1 MDGKGVSVKW
11 QSRRG
16 LSPPSSRQGWWSRYS
31 NTSPTVVPGL
41 STCGCGR
48 LSWTIVTQARTHSR
62 SSGTGSRSTAAPS
75 AGAGMCSTVLRF
87 FHFLYWTIVTQGP
100 CWRRHRERER
110 HAPPFLTVVTVF
122 STSLSLSQLLRQSR
136 DCTWPPY
143 HHIPQHKNLRP
154 WLVWVQRVGSAG
166 LDIDDRP
173 DKCRR
178 PQPAARSDWSRK
190 GSERVK
196 ERQRNG
202 TEKQ

>member
-110 HAPPFLTVVTVF
+110 HAPPFLTLCQVDLHGSHACISRLLVNVHDALHMSAGSPPCMSNTIQVAAAEHVVTAE
-122 STSLSLSQLLRQSR
+122 LHR
-136 DCTWPPY
+136 
-143 HHIPQHKNLRP
+143 
-154 WLVWVQRVGSAG
+154 
-166 LDIDDRP
+166 
-173 DKCRR
+173 
-178 PQPAARSDWSRK
+178 AARMPRGALSHM
-190 GSERVK
+190 
-196 ERQRNG
+196 
-202 TEKQ
+202 TY

>member
-1 MDGKGVSVKW
+1 MYSPPSRRREFCHSAAPPTPFSRSFDMDGKGVSVKW

-16 LSPPSSRQGWWSRYS
+16 LFPPSSRQGWWSRYS

-110 HAPPFLTVVTVF
+110 HAPPFLTVVTV
-122 STSLSLSQLLRQSR
+122 LSLSPNYS
-136 DCTWPPY
+136 D
-143 HHIPQHKNLRP
+143 
-154 WLVWVQRVGSAG
+154 RVGTVLGHRTITSRSTRTSA
-166 LDIDDRP
+166 L
-173 DKCRR
+173 
-178 PQPAARSDWSRK
+178 
-190 GSERVK
+190 GSS
-196 ERQRNG
+196 G
-202 TEKQ
+202 FSG